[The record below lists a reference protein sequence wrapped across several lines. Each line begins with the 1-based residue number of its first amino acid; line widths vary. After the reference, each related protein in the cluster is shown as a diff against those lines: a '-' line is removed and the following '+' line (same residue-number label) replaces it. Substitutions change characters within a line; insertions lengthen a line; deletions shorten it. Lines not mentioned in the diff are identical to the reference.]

1 MKLKALVG
9 SGDKIW
15 LFTSPFLAA
24 GLASNIF
31 FPAVFRVGGPS
42 TLLSVISIVALV
54 PGVAIWWWS
63 TGLILTKARRG
74 ELITT
79 GPYALVKHPIY
90 TSVGLLVIPSIG
102 FLFDTWLGAFVGAVL
117 YIGSRI
123 YSPREEADLA
133 KTFGPIWDAYRR
145 SVKLPWL

>member
-1 MKLKALVG
+1 
-9 SGDKIW
+9 
-15 LFTSPFLAA
+15 
-24 GLASNIF
+24 
-31 FPAVFRVGGPS
+31 
-42 TLLSVISIVALV
+42 
-54 PGVAIWWWS
+54 
-63 TGLILTKARRG
+63 
-74 ELITT
+74 
-79 GPYALVKHPIY
+79 
-90 TSVGLLVIPSIG
+90 VIPSIG